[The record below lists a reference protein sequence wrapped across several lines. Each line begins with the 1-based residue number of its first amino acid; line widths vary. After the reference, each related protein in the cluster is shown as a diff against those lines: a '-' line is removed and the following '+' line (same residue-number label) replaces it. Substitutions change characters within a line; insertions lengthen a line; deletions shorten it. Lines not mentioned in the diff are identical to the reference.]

1 VFLELRSKITLGFAV
16 AYLCLTAVGLT
27 FGYLSNDDTGS
38 HLIKELL
45 LLPLFVPASVVGL
58 FTTPTSA
65 HAAVLAFKWYYP
77 VSFGVVLL
85 CGYVVGRAIDR

>member
-16 AYLCLTAVGLT
+16 VYLCLTAVGLT
-27 FGYLSNDDTGS
+27 FGYLSDDTGS

-58 FTTPTSA
+58 FATPTSA

-77 VSFGVVLL
+77 ISFGIMLL
-85 CGYVVGRAIDR
+85 CGSIVGRIFDR